1 MVQGWRRGGAGVAQ
15 GWRRG
20 GAGMAQ
26 GWHRDERTR
35 LPPMWPRFD
44 SRSRRHMR
52 VEFVAGSLLAP
63 SGFSPGTPVFS
74 TPEKPTLPNSSLIR
88 NARTHVKGAPERS

>member
-1 MVQGWRRGGAGVAQ
+1 MVQ

-26 GWHRDERTR
+26 GWYRGERTR

-52 VEFVAGSLLAP
+52 VEFVVGYLLAP
-63 SGFSPGTPVFS
+63 SGFSPCSPVFS
-74 TPEKPTLPNSSLIR
+74 SPETNTAKFQFD
-88 NARTHVKGAPERS
+88 PECADTC